1 MEARRRQRREAIRMS
16 DLIGRIKRAWDAYL
30 LRLAKANRDSFG
42 PGGPDCCTPKVMKGH
57 PSSSK
62 R

>member
-1 MEARRRQRREAIRMS
+1 MS